1 MRKIISVLLVVAI
14 AAFIFAPAALA
25 AESTLDQFIKK
36 VDALNTQIEK
46 KVAAATEQADKF
58 VAQGKS
64 EQVDRVIANLLKW
77 IDTKAEVIIEKA
89 AKYGIEIYC
98 VDTPYVIGGKT
109 VLIDPLIIG
118 GL

>member
-1 MRKIISVLLVVAI
+1 MNTANIKAYAPQARVDFI
-14 AAFIFAPAALA
+14 AA
-25 AESTLDQFIKK
+25 
-36 VDALNTQIEK
+36 IEK
-46 KVAAATEQADKF
+46 Q
-58 VAQGKS
+58 
-64 EQVDRVIANLLKW
+64 
-77 IDTKAEVIIEKA
+77 A